1 MYESEYVNL
10 WQRSLN
16 ESVAIISSRRHYAK
30 SQFRP
35 MNLLIL
41 PFFAFK
47 IVYNYIQ
54 SRYYRA
60 PEVILGLRYST
71 LIDVWSLGC
80 VLAELY
86 TGTSFLIV
94 IIIIII
100 IPTLKSPLLL
110 GNYLENWG
118 IASEA
123 LF

>member
-1 MYESEYVNL
+1 M
-10 WQRSLN
+10 
-16 ESVAIISSRRHYAK
+16 AIISSRRHYAK
-30 SQFRP
+30 LQFRP

-110 GNYLENWG
+110 GNYLEN
-118 IASEA
+118 
-123 LF
+123 

>member
-1 MYESEYVNL
+1 
-10 WQRSLN
+10 
-16 ESVAIISSRRHYAK
+16 
-30 SQFRP
+30 

-41 PFFAFK
+41 PFFFK

-71 LIDVWSLGC
+71 LIDIWSLGC

-86 TGTSFLIV
+86 TGTSSLIV

-100 IPTLKSPLLL
+100 IISNLKSPLLL
-110 GNYLENWG
+110 GNYLEN
-118 IASEA
+118 
-123 LF
+123 